1 MITAPQHPV
10 GVHHIAFMAGDMK
23 KQLEFF
29 TQVLGFPLVAIFEMH
44 GVEGAAHAFL
54 KMSDDS
60 LFSLVYVPGGE
71 AIPTTMGVTH
81 AGRGE
86 IPCAPG
92 VMQHIAFRVPDE
104 AALYAMR
111 DRVRSHGV
119 PIVGPIDH
127 GFCKSLYFAGPE
139 HMTLEI
145 ATQYRVLDAPT
156 WVDPDVLASLGVSAA
171 ETAVM
176 VTPPAYTVR
185 RTCRSPRTIRPSRT
199 LITPRNNTPRCWLRP
214 MQFMKGCRRMSRRL
228 GPPDTNHPDIG

>member
-1 MITAPQHPV
+1 MTSTAAQHPV

-44 GVEGAAHAFL
+44 GVEGASHAFL
-54 KMSDDS
+54 RMSDDS
-60 LFSLVYVPGGE
+60 LLSFVHVPGTE
-71 AIPTTMGVTH
+71 NIPSTIGVTH

-139 HMTLEI
+139 NMTLEI
-145 ATQYRVLDAPT
+145 ATQYRVMDAKN
-156 WVDPDVLASLGVSAA
+156 WVDPDILASHGVSKEEMAA
-171 ETAVM
+171 MIAPQPYSGAPNVPQPAYDPTKPHLDYPKPVYEKMLANPDSVYESLPPYE
-176 VTPPAYTVR
+176 PPAR
-185 RTCRSPRTIRPSRT
+185 H
-199 LITPRNNTPRCWLRP
+199 
-214 MQFMKGCRRMSRRL
+214 G
-228 GPPDTNHPDIG
+228 

>member
-1 MITAPQHPV
+1 MTATAAQSPAGQHPD
-10 GVHHIAFMAGDMK
+10 GIHHIAFMAGDMK

-44 GVEGAAHAFL
+44 GVEGASHAFL
-54 KMSDDS
+54 RMADNS

-71 AIPTTMGVTH
+71 KIPSTIGVTH

-92 VMQHIAFRVPDE
+92 VMQHVAFKVPDE

-139 HMTLEI
+139 NMTLEI
-145 ATQYRVLDAPT
+145 ATQYRVLDAAT
-156 WVDPDVLASLGVSAA
+156 WVDPAVLASLGVSEVEAA
-171 ETAVM
+171 AMIDPAPYTGPAKVPQPAYDPAKPHLDYPRDQYERMLATPDSVYEGLPPYE
-176 VTPPAYTVR
+176 PPA
-185 RTCRSPRTIRPSRT
+185 RTA
-199 LITPRNNTPRCWLRP
+199 
-214 MQFMKGCRRMSRRL
+214 
-228 GPPDTNHPDIG
+228 

>member
-1 MITAPQHPV
+1 MTKTVSQHPV

-54 KMSDDS
+54 KMADDS

-71 AIPTTMGVTH
+71 KIPSTIGVTH

-92 VMQHIAFRVPDE
+92 VMQHVAFRVPDE

-139 HMTLEI
+139 NMTLEI
-145 ATQYRVLDAPT
+145 ALQYRTLDAKT
-156 WVDPDVLASLGVSAA
+156 WVDPDMLASLGVSAEEMQA
-171 ETAVM
+171 MINPAPYTGPEKLPQPAYDPAKPHLDYPKEVYDKM
-176 VTPPAYTVR
+176 LVTPDAVYEGLPPYEPPVR
-185 RTCRSPRTIRPSRT
+185 T
-199 LITPRNNTPRCWLRP
+199 
-214 MQFMKGCRRMSRRL
+214 G
-228 GPPDTNHPDIG
+228 

>member
-1 MITAPQHPV
+1 MTEIAPQHPV

-29 TQVLGFPLVAIFEMH
+29 TQVLGFPLVALFEMH
-44 GVEGAAHAFL
+44 GVDGASHAFL
-54 KMSDDS
+54 KMADDS
-60 LFSLVYVPGGE
+60 LFSFVHVPGGE

-92 VMQHIAFRVPDE
+92 VMQHIAFRVADDE
-104 AALYAMR
+104 ALYAMR

-119 PIVGPIDH
+119 PIIGPIDH

-145 ATQYRVLDAPT
+145 ATQYRTLDART
-156 WVDPDVLASLGVSAA
+156 WVDHAILASHGISAEEGA
-171 ETAVM
+171 LM
-176 VTPPAYTVR
+176 IDPPAYAGEPNV
-185 RTCRSPRTIRPSRT
+185 PQPAYDPAQPHMDYPKPVYDKM
-199 LITPRNNTPRCWLRP
+199 LATPDAVYEGLPAYE
-214 MQFMKGCRRMSRRL
+214 
-228 GPPDTNHPDIG
+228 PPAHAA

>member
-1 MITAPQHPV
+1 MTTTPHPDGQHPD

-44 GVEGAAHAFL
+44 GVEGAIHAFL
-54 KMSDDS
+54 RMNDNS

-71 AIPTTMGVTH
+71 KIPTTMGVTH

-92 VMQHIAFRVPDE
+92 VLQHVAFHVPDE
-104 AALYAMR
+104 AALLAMR

-119 PIVGPIDH
+119 PIIGPIDH

-139 HMTLEI
+139 NMTLEI
-145 ATQYRVLDAPT
+145 ATSYRTLDPAV
-156 WVDPDVLASLGVSAA
+156 WVDQAMLDRLAISEAEAATMLAPAPYAGPSPVPQPAFDPARPHLQYPEAQYQAMLATPDSVF
-171 ETAVM
+171 EKIPPYE
-176 VTPPAYTVR
+176 PPA
-185 RTCRSPRTIRPSRT
+185 RPS
-199 LITPRNNTPRCWLRP
+199 
-214 MQFMKGCRRMSRRL
+214 
-228 GPPDTNHPDIG
+228 